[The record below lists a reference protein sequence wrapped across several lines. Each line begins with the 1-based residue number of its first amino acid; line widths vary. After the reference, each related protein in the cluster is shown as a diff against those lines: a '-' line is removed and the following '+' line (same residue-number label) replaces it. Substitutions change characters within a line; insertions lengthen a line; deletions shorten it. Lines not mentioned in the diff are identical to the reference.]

1 MAHVADTADTSTL
14 LSSRH
19 ALSTGLYKFFHV
31 LLCLC
36 STRKPCGN
44 SQPNPANDPWHGN
57 KSKIFQFPENTHT
70 SLPFGRLQRRQAAI
84 RAHHYVTLGFGGF
97 GAEMKLFRFLL
108 ARVPLGSFKG
118 TRTKAHEI
126 HARDFEH
133 ISASGPSGASKTLI
147 KYCPGQAEKLDF
159 TCFPGQNPRISEPAK
174 PLNARGPAPGFV
186 RTKAHESQARK
197 SSFLIKKIIGFG
209 QYCGSV
215 CEQSKLVKIADI
227 PLKRSEI
234 RESERNVR
242 KIAVLADLPLRSFS
256 CTQSSK
262 GLGFWGVLEA

>member
-84 RAHHYVTLGFGGF
+84 RAHHYVTLGFG
-97 GAEMKLFRFLL
+97 AEMKLFHFLL

-118 TRTKAHEI
+118 TRTKAHES
-126 HARDFEH
+126 ARNSCPGLRAHFREWPQR
-133 ISASGPSGASKTLI
+133 SLKNPYKTLPRPS
-147 KYCPGQAEKLDF
+147 KKAGFHRFSRP
-159 TCFPGQNPRISEPAK
+159 NPRISEPAK
-174 PLNARGPAPGFV
+174 PFKRSKTSPWFC
-186 RTKAHESQARK
+186 AHESARK
-197 SSFLIKKIIGFG
+197 PSQEKQLS
-209 QYCGSV
+209 
-215 CEQSKLVKIADI
+215 D
-227 PLKRSEI
+227 
-234 RESERNVR
+234 
-242 KIAVLADLPLRSFS
+242 
-256 CTQSSK
+256 
-262 GLGFWGVLEA
+262 